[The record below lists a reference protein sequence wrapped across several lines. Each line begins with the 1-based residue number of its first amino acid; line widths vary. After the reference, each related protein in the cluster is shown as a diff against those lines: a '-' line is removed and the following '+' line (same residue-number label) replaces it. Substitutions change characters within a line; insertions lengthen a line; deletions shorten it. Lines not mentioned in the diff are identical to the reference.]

1 MILHL
6 DFETRSVVDLRKRGS
21 AIYAADPSTE
31 ILCMAYAFGDEPVHL
46 WKPGQPFPRSIET
59 HVIQGEPIYA
69 HNAAFERLI
78 WQHVGHAR
86 HGWENVVPQA
96 WHCTMAMAYAMG
108 LPGSLDDAAAAVGLA
123 YRKDAKGARVMLQ
136 LSKPRKIVQHAPEHD
151 GATGFEEIIWWDDP
165 AKFEMLYAYCKQDVE
180 VERALHHR
188 LMELSPGE
196 QALWLLDQEINDRGV
211 RVDLDA
217 IERAIDLADA
227 EAKRLNRAMVAV
239 TKGAVATC
247 TATGQLTDWL
257 RWRGVDTEGVA
268 KDQVAWLLGHDKLP
282 DVRRAL
288 LLRQEAGK
296 SSVAKYK
303 KMRDLA
309 GSYGRMRGLFQ
320 YHGAAT
326 GRWAARGAQL
336 QNLPRPALL
345 HDPAEVEDAVAH
357 FDDPAYL
364 EIAYGTPLNV
374 LSDCIR
380 GMLVPAPGHE
390 FVTCDFSNIEGRV
403 LAWLAGETWKLD
415 AFRAFDAG
423 FGPDLY
429 LLAASRIYRCTLDE
443 AKEHRQVGK
452 VAELACGYQGG
463 VGAFQTMAKNY
474 GLDISDERAEA
485 VKTAWRDAHVAI
497 KTFWKD
503 LEYAAI
509 RAVTSGGVRH
519 ARGIA
524 FRRAGSFL
532 WCQLPSKRV
541 LCYPYPEVHDKEMP
555 WSTPEKPAFRPA
567 LTYKAVN
574 GVTRKWERCDTY
586 GGSLAENVTQAVAR
600 DLLAHAMRAVED
612 AGYSVVLH
620 VHDELVAEAPLRAL
634 TVDKM
639 ATMMCTLPPW
649 AAGLPVAAA
658 GWSGTRYRKD

>member
-1 MILHL
+1 MC
-6 DFETRSVVDLRKRGS
+6 
-21 AIYAADPSTE
+21 AD
-31 ILCMAYAFGDEPVHL
+31 YAFDDEPIRL
-46 WKPGQPFPRSIET
+46 WVPARGALPTRVTE
-59 HVIQGEPIYA
+59 HVVRGGPVCA
-69 HNAAFERLI
+69 HNAQFERLI
-78 WQHVGHAR
+78 ASGPAGERAGFPTLTTSQMR
-86 HGWENVVPQA
+86 
-96 WHCTMAMAYAMG
+96 CTMAMAYAMG
-108 LPGSLDDAAAAVGLA
+108 LPGSLDDAAAAVGLE
-123 YRKDAKGARVMLQ
+123 YRKDAKGGRTMLQ
-136 LSKPRKIVQHAPEHD
+136 LSKPRRVEDD
-151 GATGFEEIIWWDDP
+151 GTVVWWDDP
-165 AKFEMLYAYCKQDVE
+165 DKFEMLYAYCKQDVE

-282 DVRRAL
+282 NDVRRAL

-309 GSYGRMRGLFQ
+309 GSDGRMRGLFQ

-403 LAWLAGETWKLD
+403 LAWLAGEAWKLD

-429 LLAASRIYRCTLDE
+429 MVAASRIQRCSIDD
-443 AKEHRQVGK
+443 AKPHRQIGK
-452 VAELACGYQGG
+452 VAELALGYGGG
-463 VGAFQTMAKNY
+463 VGAFKTMAVNY
-474 GLDISDERAEA
+474 GVDVSDERADEIK
-485 VKTAWRDAHVAI
+485 VAWRDAHPAI
-497 KTFWKD
+497 VQFWKD
-503 LEYAAI
+503 LERAAI
-509 RAVTSGGVRH
+509 DATVKGGVRH

-541 LCYPYPEVHDKEMP
+541 LCYPYPEVHDKEMS

-586 GGSLAENVTQAVAR
+586 GGALAENVTQAVAR